1 MCWQHEVAGNVRHG
15 GYMTYHAA
23 RMFSTAVAIM
33 LGLSLAAAAAPSL
46 DLTTAGASG
55 FVNGAFFQQTDA
67 QPTGSG
73 YIHSFVRLSTNQPI
87 EQGYNTDGR
96 RLEFDE
102 NNSPQF
108 TRSLLLSDVPI
119 VNKGGTLYR
128 EFLLDINQR
137 AGLPRGL
144 LSLDTIEIYLA
155 GRGDMLGY
163 AGWGAPIFNLD
174 NPTDNWVLL
183 NYNLN
188 PGSGA
193 GDVLVYIPNALFT
206 GGEYVY
212 LYSRFGAS
220 EGSAYPNNAG
230 FEEWAVLK
238 HHCVPPAVPAP
249 GALLLGGLGLGLVRL
264 LRLRRR

>member
-1 MCWQHEVAGNVRHG
+1 MYRGTW
-15 GYMTYHAA
+15 
-23 RMFSTAVAIM
+23 MFCTVSAMVLT
-33 LGLSLAAAAAPSL
+33 LSLGVGAAPSL
-46 DLTTAGASG
+46 DLSTAGSSG
-55 FVNGAFFQQTDA
+55 FVNGAFFQQMDA

-73 YIHSFVRLSTNQPI
+73 YIHSFVRLSTNQPV

-96 RLEFDE
+96 KLEFDE

-119 VNKGGTLYR
+119 VNKSGTLYR

-137 AGLPRGL
+137 AGLPGGL
-144 LSLDTIEIYLA
+144 LSLDTMEIYLA
-155 GRGDMLGY
+155 DRPDMLGY
-163 AGWGAPIFNLD
+163 AGWGQPIFDLD
-174 NPTDNWVLL
+174 GPTDNWVLL

-206 GGEYVY
+206 GGNYVY
-212 LYSRFGAS
+212 LYSSLGAS

-230 FEEWAVLK
+230 FEEWAVLR
-238 HHCVPPAVPAP
+238 HDPVSPVPAP
-249 GALLLGGLGLGLVRL
+249 GALLLGTLGLGLMRV
-264 LRLRRR
+264 LRLRRQA